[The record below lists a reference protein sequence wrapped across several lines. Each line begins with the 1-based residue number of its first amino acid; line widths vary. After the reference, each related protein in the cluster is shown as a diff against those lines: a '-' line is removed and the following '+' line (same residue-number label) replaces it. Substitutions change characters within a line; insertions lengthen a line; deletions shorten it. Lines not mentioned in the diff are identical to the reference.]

1 MLTIIVNI
9 IMGDLIEKLS
19 VDDTLDYSQKDVSLL
34 KNFFD
39 TSIITKKSPEPEK
52 KDKNV
57 YLFIAMITL
66 LFFIC
71 SHPSGPSKFLPDK
84 YKTLGSTIL
93 FSIILFIYIYFNK

>member
-1 MLTIIVNI
+1 MRIIVNNN

-19 VDDTLDYSQKDVSLL
+19 VDETLDYSQKDVSLL

-39 TSIITKKSPEPEK
+39 TTISTKKSEEPDK

-57 YLFIAMITL
+57 YLFVAMIAL

-71 SHPSGPSKFLPDK
+71 SHPSGPSKYIPEK
-84 YKTLGSTIL
+84 YRTFGSTII
-93 FSIILFIYIYFNK
+93 FSIILFIYIYFSK